1 MFCKYCGGQ
10 VGSDARFCEHCGK
23 KLNYRPAEGP
33 RSEPA
38 QSAERG
44 SAEAALPVRLE
55 ASELVKSE
63 AASEPPMKWHKFLAC
78 FLLWAAALINLMNG
92 ISLMTGAQYGEQA
105 EDVYF
110 AAPALKTLDT
120 VCGAAMIAAAAFGFF
135 AAYRLLSMKK
145 GAPKLLLA
153 IYVIAIVL
161 QLGYSIP
168 SAIIIKNAMRMA
180 DISRVILSGAANALF
195 AGILLIVNMIYY
207 DKREHLF
214 VN

>member
-1 MFCKYCGGQ
+1 
-10 VGSDARFCEHCGK
+10 
-23 KLNYRPAEGP
+23 
-33 RSEPA
+33 
-38 QSAERG
+38 
-44 SAEAALPVRLE
+44 
-55 ASELVKSE
+55 
-63 AASEPPMKWHKFLAC
+63 MKWHRFLAC

-92 ISLMTGAQYGEQA
+92 ISLLTGAQYGEQA

-153 IYVIAIVL
+153 VYVIAIVL